1 MKNKRLFMN
10 LQFFGEEGENNGGNN
25 DGDSGMGSNSGATG
39 DNNNDNTNDSTEID
53 VEALAGII
61 SDKDKV
67 IEQLQQDVTKL
78 KRSNAELLIKVNAGH
93 EQVKSIEETIL
104 SFCDTRAV
112 SRLTD

>member
-25 DGDSGMGSNSGATG
+25 DGSTTLDSNTGAAS
-39 DNNNDNTNDSTEID
+39 DSTDGVGDEPPVD

-112 SRLTD
+112 SRSTD